1 MDLQDFNVDT
11 LYCEDLAATPIEQL
25 LLEAEV
31 QYANGS
37 DRAES
42 LLLKAFQLAPESLTV
57 LIGLYRYYFYQHR
70 HDEALFI
77 AMQLLDCVAPR
88 IHFPAAWRNLRDIH
102 LAQGVMISFS
112 FVRFYLLALKAAGSL
127 QLQLGQHQEGLDM
140 LRKVI
145 TMDSADRLGTRH
157 LLNTLERVSAEI
169 IPFPIPATKEIQA

>member
-11 LYCEDLAATPIEQL
+11 LYCEVLTATPVEQL
-25 LLEAEV
+25 LLEAEI

-37 DRAES
+37 DRAEP

-88 IHFPAAWRNLRDIH
+88 INFPAAWRNLRDIH

-112 FVRFYLLALKAAGSL
+112 FVRLYLLALKAAGYL
-127 QLQLGQHQEGLDM
+127 QLRLGHYQEGLDM

-145 TMDSADRLGTRH
+145 AMDSADRLGARQ
-157 LLNTLERVSAEI
+157 LLNTVDRQSAEI
-169 IPFPIPATKEIQA
+169 IPFPAPKEANL